1 MSVVG
6 EIDKTK
12 NDAVVG
18 SGSSSVTI
26 CDSQK
31 GGKVAS
37 VAKLVKE
44 KRIPT
49 IIFIHADWCG
59 HCQHTRPEWDK
70 FVEKLSV
77 LPRAK
82 GCAAMAVE
90 ESSLPEFQQVMHP
103 EIQGF
108 PTILFTKS
116 GDENFKEFSGM

>member
-1 MSVVG
+1 MTDLAS
-6 EIDKTK
+6 
-12 NDAVVG
+12 G
-18 SGSSSVTI
+18 SGSSVTI

-31 GGKVAS
+31 GGKVGS

-44 KRIPT
+44 KRMPT

-70 FVEKLSV
+70 FIEKLSTT
-77 LPRAK
+77 PRAK

-108 PTILFTKS
+108 PTILFTKT
-116 GDENFKEFSGM
+116 GDDNFKEFSGM